1 MMVLMQAGTSGQGR
15 PACIRGILCLLAS
28 RRLPRGFSPG
38 KPRPAQV
45 RAGHLLLESARL
57 ARADCPRRGGFT
69 RHEMRAHG
77 VFPAMGTHPAS
88 AWSAGVVPAQTP
100 QMSCLPPSPVPCP
113 GASRC
118 WTALLCSACGVPM
131 RPAAHRGPSAC
142 FPAPVDSVQRRCK
155 ERSMCRWGPRAFAS
169 SLAARTS
176 SRLCRRKSTCTFT
189 LLAVHAADAYEEECD
204 GSFHARHYTLL
215 LRCTGVPSAPP
226 HDE

>member
-100 QMSCLPPSPVPCP
+100 QVILFAAFSRPLSRCFSLLDRPPGLGLWCAEETSSAQWTICLPTLHLQTRRREEARK
-113 GASRC
+113 GRWAGGDHAHAQ
-118 WTALLCSACGVPM
+118 AL
-131 RPAAHRGPSAC
+131 
-142 FPAPVDSVQRRCK
+142 
-155 ERSMCRWGPRAFAS
+155 
-169 SLAARTS
+169 
-176 SRLCRRKSTCTFT
+176 
-189 LLAVHAADAYEEECD
+189 
-204 GSFHARHYTLL
+204 
-215 LRCTGVPSAPP
+215 
-226 HDE
+226 

>member
-15 PACIRGILCLLAS
+15 PACIRGIMCLLAS

-100 QMSCLPPSPVPCP
+100 QVILFAAFSRPLSRCFSLLDRPPGLGLWCAEETSSAQWTICLPPCTCRHGAGKRQGKVEGQVATTRIRKLSCCQNVIAPLSEEQDRYASCCP
-113 GASRC
+113 RGF
-118 WTALLCSACGVPM
+118 WT
-131 RPAAHRGPSAC
+131 
-142 FPAPVDSVQRRCK
+142 
-155 ERSMCRWGPRAFAS
+155 
-169 SLAARTS
+169 
-176 SRLCRRKSTCTFT
+176 
-189 LLAVHAADAYEEECD
+189 
-204 GSFHARHYTLL
+204 
-215 LRCTGVPSAPP
+215 
-226 HDE
+226 

>member
-1 MMVLMQAGTSGQGR
+1 MPFGLPAASQVRTTWEAAGR
-15 PACIRGILCLLAS
+15 PRSELATSCWKEHGWLVQTAHEEEGSRVTRCGHMGCS
-28 RRLPRGFSPG
+28 RRWEPP
-38 KPRPAQV
+38 
-45 RAGHLLLESARL
+45 
-57 ARADCPRRGGFT
+57 
-69 RHEMRAHG
+69 
-77 VFPAMGTHPAS
+77 PAS

-189 LLAVHAADAYEEECD
+189 LLAVHAADVYEEGD
-204 GSFHARHYTLL
+204 GSFQARLHKLL
-215 LRCTGVPSAPP
+215 QLCGAVPSAPP
-226 HDE
+226 HDVLLSASVQREDCISGVSALVAVC